1 MSEAASSGLG
11 SGRAHTLPAV
21 PGGRARSAREPRSY
35 SVRGSRV
42 RSARGSRGSA
52 LNARAWV
59 RSPTRSVWRPA
70 TPRASWEALISTQ
83 GPRHET
89 AVRHDDVLPLIG
101 RLLDTS
107 PDDRPEGQDASPV
120 AAGADDISFRGSSV
134 SVTVE
139 DFLSDTSAPSSV
151 PSSARGRYS
160 TIGAAWEIAP
170 AVLTPPPSPGASW
183 LTEPPSIDEPL
194 LLFDEAEPVDA
205 AAAETRWLRAELQ
218 SARAASKVDRAD
230 LEAMRSGRDALELAR
245 GSLSAECRHLEQ
257 ENSVLRSQLE
267 NHHGIMASDWATTLG
282 FQERLRQEEAA
293 RERLAVEVQELRQDV
308 AARSEE
314 AAALRLD
321 ASKWQVLQGSEAE
334 LAEASAADLQ
344 DVAAAAMSAVARLHA
359 EMAAR
364 GKRAHERLASELELK
379 LCVVCRD
386 REKSVLFAPC
396 NHICVCE
403 VCRGKL
409 RPYRCPICQEP
420 VQMHVARV
428 HL

>member
-1 MSEAASSGLG
+1 M
-11 SGRAHTLPAV
+11 
-21 PGGRARSAREPRSY
+21 
-35 SVRGSRV
+35 RGSRV

-70 TPRASWEALISTQ
+70 TPNAFPDGALTGTHVAMHEAAGI
-83 GPRHET
+83 
-89 AVRHDDVLPLIG
+89 HDDTLPHAG
-101 RLLDTS
+101 PLLNTS
-107 PDDRPEGQDASPV
+107 LDVRPDGHDASPF
-120 AAGADDISFRGSSV
+120 AAGTDDISFRGSSV

-139 DFLSDTSAPSSV
+139 DFLSDNSAPSSVPSSV

-194 LLFDEAEPVDA
+194 LLFDEAEAVDA
-205 AAAETRWLRAELQ
+205 AEAEIRWLRAERQ

-230 LEAMRSGRDALELAR
+230 LEAMRSSRDALELAR
-245 GSLSAECRHLEQ
+245 GYLSSECQHLQQ

-293 RERLAVEVQELRQDV
+293 RERLAAEVQELRQDA
-308 AARSEE
+308 AARAEE
-314 AAALRLD
+314 AAALRID
-321 ASKWQVLQGSEAE
+321 ASKWQVLQGSEVE
-334 LAEASAADLQ
+334 LAEATAADLQ
-344 DVAAAAMSAVARLHA
+344 DVAAAAMPAMARLHA

-364 GKRAHERLASELELK
+364 GKRAQERLATELELR

-386 REKSVLFAPC
+386 REKSVLFSPC